1 MASFSLGN
9 TKVNPSGNPSGNPLL
24 RIQSNTVSDQGQE
37 GTCYAHTV
45 ARIFSRLIKVKF
57 ADLFKNVRPEEC
69 NKYYSKEDCED
80 NIFRCF
86 EKEPKCSTNVDGD
99 GMPTENISALLYAYL
114 YKEVRNR
121 YGCRGAQLTD
131 SLQLLIDLFKNQT
144 RILRKNIVS
153 TLLLNGD
160 DTYNIDSSPKREY
173 LYKLIDRLLNII
185 MVIKQRVANDE
196 IILRRALPICTT
208 RICPMPT
215 DYYPEVFNAMNI
227 TGYYAGL
234 ALYGVTNSRGG
245 PSLAHS
251 VTISG
256 FGGDARSPQLIIKN
270 SWGAIRDWSNVIKD
284 NKVTLFDLP
293 DQVRLLITYVYFK
306 SDQTRIHSAKDA
318 EEAERVRQFNLITEK
333 DKNDTKKA
341 YKDGKK
347 ADKDGKK
354 AVEDGKKADEDAEH
368 DDRRRRVNDEIKAD
382 RESLQLLIDR
392 ANALIARIPE
402 LVMQLNRGTNPE
414 KLTALQSLP
423 KRISSPHRNKYI
435 QTLSESGGV
444 EALINLAN
452 NGEPTAKEI
461 AKDVLFS
468 MVDSSGIIGIDA
480 DYNEIQKHIFTEF
493 NRIDKGIILYIVN
506 RLIVLL
512 GHYDKGDSAEEDL
525 YTIKRLGFAEEI
537 LGRADGP
544 DKIEKLKI
552 VSTENETLRRTA
564 DWILPQIQDRD
575 VAKNVELLRNLAE
588 SSDRYVKAAT
598 FGLLGDFAKTP
609 ANIVPIADLM
619 EVLVGGLQCKEL
631 ILGLCQDGTILARA
645 RENAARALCNVVS
658 IGNNADDD
666 DEYRPAYVI
675 GRIFQSHAI
684 DELVIALDTGG
695 PKLDEYILGAL
706 AAITTSKMASNVI
719 LRIKKAIARIFE
731 KMGPNRNIEIQLN
744 AIKVIHGL
752 VKHEEYRFAIAAV
765 GKIDVLNELAA
776 SSNEEIKQIATETLV
791 LLEPYNTTEKLEYQA
806 STMADYLFI
815 ETFEYDIP
823 KAHDIM
829 YKILSNKPYLII
841 NEGTMRYIV
850 NKVNTA
856 RTHTPMQVLV
866 DKMGSD
872 DLAIELLSKGVSAAM
887 LITLARNCALR
898 RPRNPN
904 SNRVLVLA
912 VTALTKVKVV
922 GRGAHPI
929 FIEENDIIRF
939 IELVMTEPFI
949 NATGESIDIR
959 PKAIAALKHFLV
971 EEDYRDYRD
980 QYRLN
985 TNKFIEFITTATKT
999 LVNILASGEITD
1011 AKRLMAV
1018 DTLYNMVGP
1027 KTTTGDN
1034 PYNIIIPLA
1043 IANTENC
1050 IRTLIRLLASVN
1062 EELKL
1067 SAVRLLWRLAL
1078 ANYIALAD
1086 AGALANYKAFAD
1098 AWELPKYKAF
1108 ADEGTI
1114 RGLTDALR
1122 AGQHNFKSLAA
1133 GVLGII
1139 TTGTDDNIRKL
1150 VNDSGAIPLLIAIA
1164 GSNDQTGNDY
1174 NKYANGALQSLA
1186 RNVDFA
1192 TAILNAGYTI
1202 TFNGGGKTRKHQT
1215 HNQNKTNK
1223 KNKPNKTNKKTLPS
1237 KTSASRKNR
1246 NGGRR

>member
-9 TKVNPSGNPSGNPLL
+9 TKVNPSGNPLL

-196 IILRRALPICTT
+196 IILRRSLPICTT
-208 RICPMPT
+208 RICPLPLT

-234 ALYGVTNSRGG
+234 ALYGVTNSRGV
-245 PSLAHS
+245 PSLAHA

-318 EEAERVRQFNLITEK
+318 EEAERVRQFNLSKEK
-333 DKNDTKKA
+333 DK
-341 YKDGKK
+341 KDMKK

-354 AVEDGKKADEDAEH
+354 ADEDGKKADEDRKKAAEDAEH
-368 DDRRRRVNDEIKAD
+368 DDRIRRVKDEIKAD

-402 LVMQLNRGTNPE
+402 LVMQLNRGTNAE
-414 KLTALQSLP
+414 KLTAVQSLP
-423 KRISSPHRNKYI
+423 KRISPPLRNKYI
-435 QTLSESGGV
+435 KTLSESGGV

-452 NGEPTAKEI
+452 NGEPTAKER

-468 MVDSSGIIGIDA
+468 MVDSSRIIGIDA

-512 GHYDKGDSAEEDL
+512 GHYDKGDSAVEDL

-552 VSTENETLRRTA
+552 VSTENETLRHTA

-575 VAKNVELLRNLAE
+575 VAKNVDLLRNLAE

-609 ANIVPIADLM
+609 ANIDPIADLM
-619 EVLVGGLQCKEL
+619 EILVGGLQCKEL
-631 ILGLCQDGTILARA
+631 IYGSCQDGTIIART
-645 RENAARALCNVVS
+645 RENAARALWNVVS

-666 DEYRPAYVI
+666 DEHRPAYVI
-675 GRIFQSHAI
+675 GRMFQSRAI

-695 PKLDEYILGAL
+695 PKLNEYILGAL
-706 AAITTSKMASNVI
+706 AAITTSKIASNVI
-719 LRIKKAIARIFE
+719 LRIKKAIAKIFE
-731 KMGPNRNIEIQLN
+731 KTGPNKNIEIQLN
-744 AIKVIHGL
+744 AIKAIHGL
-752 VKHEEYRFAIAAV
+752 VKHEEYRFAIAAAV
-765 GKIDVLNELAA
+765 GDFDVLNKLAA

-791 LLEPYNTTEKLEYQA
+791 LLEPYNTLERLKTQA

-823 KAHDIM
+823 KAHEIM
-829 YKILSNKPYLII
+829 YNILSEKPNLII

-856 RTHTPMQVLV
+856 RVKAPAMKVLV
-866 DKMGSD
+866 DKMRSD

-887 LITLARNCALR
+887 LITLAHNCALWS
-898 RPRNPN
+898 PRDPN
-904 SNRVLVLA
+904 SNRVLVPA
-912 VTALTKVKVV
+912 VTALSKMRPY

-949 NATGESIDIR
+949 NAKGDSIDIR
-959 PKAIAALKHFLV
+959 PMAIAALKHFLV
-971 EEDYRDYRD
+971 EEDYRD
-980 QYRLN
+980 QYRPN
-985 TNKFIEFITTATKT
+985 ANKFIEFITTATKK

-1062 EELKL
+1062 EEVKL

-1108 ADEGTI
+1108 ADTETI
-1114 RGLTDALR
+1114 RALTDALR
-1122 AGQHNFKSLAA
+1122 AGQHNFKSFAA

-1139 TTGTDDNIRKL
+1139 TDTDDNIRKL
-1150 VNDSGAIPLLIAIA
+1150 VNDAGAIPLLIAIA
-1164 GSNDQTGNDY
+1164 SSNDQTGNDY
-1174 NKYANGALQSLA
+1174 NKYANGALRSLA
-1186 RNVDFA
+1186 ENVDFA

-1237 KTSASRKNR
+1237 KTRASRKNR

>member
-1 MASFSLGN
+1 M
-9 TKVNPSGNPSGNPLL
+9 
-24 RIQSNTVSDQGQE
+24 
-37 GTCYAHTV
+37 H
-45 ARIFSRLIKVKF
+45 
-57 ADLFKNVRPEEC
+57 
-69 NKYYSKEDCED
+69 
-80 NIFRCF
+80 
-86 EKEPKCSTNVDGD
+86 
-99 GMPTENISALLYAYL
+99 
-114 YKEVRNR
+114 
-121 YGCRGAQLTD
+121 
-131 SLQLLIDLFKNQT
+131 
-144 RILRKNIVS
+144 
-153 TLLLNGD
+153 
-160 DTYNIDSSPKREY
+160 
-173 LYKLIDRLLNII
+173 
-185 MVIKQRVANDE
+185 
-196 IILRRALPICTT
+196 
-208 RICPMPT
+208 T

-234 ALYGVTNSRGG
+234 SLYGVTDSRG
-245 PSLAHS
+245 PNLAHA
-251 VTISG
+251 VTLSG

-270 SWGAIRDWSNVIKD
+270 SWGDMRDWSNVIKD
-284 NKVTLFDLP
+284 NKITIYNLPTEVTLYVSF
-293 DQVRLLITYVYFK
+293 VYFE
-306 SDQTRIHSAKDA
+306 SDKERILAALRTAQRAAADA
-318 EEAERVRQFNLITEK
+318 ETIRKYSRITT
-333 DKNDTKKA
+333 DDG
-341 YKDGKK
+341 DGKK
-347 ADKDGKK
+347 ADKD
-354 AVEDGKKADEDAEH
+354 VKKADKDVKKATDPEY
-368 DDRRRRVNDEIKAD
+368 DDRIRRVNDEIKAD

-402 LVMQLNRGTNPE
+402 LVMQLNRGTNAE
-414 KLTALQSLP
+414 KLTAVQSLP
-423 KRISSPHRNKYI
+423 KRISPPLRNKYI
-435 QTLSESGGV
+435 KTLSESGGV

-452 NGEPTAKEI
+452 NGEPTAKER

-468 MVDSSGIIGIDA
+468 MVDSSRIIGIDA

-512 GHYDKGDSAEEDL
+512 GHYDKGDSAVEDL

-552 VSTENETLRRTA
+552 VSTENETLRHTA
-564 DWILPQIQDRD
+564 DWILQQIQDRD

-609 ANIVPIADLM
+609 ANIDPIADLM

-631 ILGLCQDGTILARA
+631 IYGSCQDGTIIART
-645 RENAARALCNVVS
+645 RENAARALWNVVS

-666 DEYRPAYVI
+666 DEHRPAYVI
-675 GRIFQSHAI
+675 GRMFQSRAI

-695 PKLDEYILGAL
+695 PKLNEYILGAL
-706 AAITTSKMASNVI
+706 AAITTSKIASNVI
-719 LRIKKAIARIFE
+719 LRIKKAIAKIFE
-731 KMGPNRNIEIQLN
+731 KTGPNKNIEIQLN
-744 AIKVIHGL
+744 AIKAIHGL
-752 VKHEEYRFAIAAV
+752 VKHEEYRFAIAAAV
-765 GKIDVLNELAA
+765 GDFDVLNKLAA

-791 LLEPYNTTEKLEYQA
+791 LLEPYNTLERLKTQA

-823 KAHDIM
+823 KAHEIM
-829 YKILSNKPYLII
+829 YNILSEKPNLII

-850 NKVNTA
+850 YKVNGA
-856 RTHTPMQVLV
+856 RVKAPAMKVLV
-866 DKMGSD
+866 DKMRSD

-887 LITLARNCALR
+887 LITLAHNCALWS
-898 RPRNPN
+898 PRDPN
-904 SNRVLVLA
+904 SNRVLVPA
-912 VTALTKVKVV
+912 VTALSKMRPY
-922 GRGAHPI
+922 GRGADAI
-929 FIEENDIIRF
+929 FIEEKDIIRF

-949 NATGESIDIR
+949 NVTGESIDIR
-959 PKAIAALKHFLV
+959 PMAIAALKHFLV
-971 EEDYRDYRD
+971 EEDYID
-980 QYRLN
+980 QYRPN
-985 TNKFIEFITTATKT
+985 TNKFIEFITTATKK

-1062 EELKL
+1062 EEVKL

-1108 ADEGTI
+1108 ADTETI
-1114 RGLTDALR
+1114 RALTDALR
-1122 AGQHNFKSLAA
+1122 AGQHNFKSFAA

-1139 TTGTDDNIRKL
+1139 TDTDDNIRKL
-1150 VNDSGAIPLLIAIA
+1150 VNDAGAIPLLIAIA
-1164 GSNDQTGNDY
+1164 SSNDQTGNDY
-1174 NKYANGALQSLA
+1174 NKYANGALRSLA
-1186 RNVDFA
+1186 ENVDFA
-1192 TAILNAGYTI
+1192 TAIRNAGYIITI
-1202 TFNGGGKTRKHQT
+1202 NGGGKTRKHQT

-1237 KTSASRKNR
+1237 KTRASRKNR

>member
-9 TKVNPSGNPSGNPLL
+9 TKVNPSGNPLL

-57 ADLFKNVRPEEC
+57 ADLFNDVRPEEC
-69 NKYYSKEDCED
+69 NQYYSKNECED

-121 YGCRGAQLTD
+121 YGCRGAQVTD

-208 RICPMPT
+208 RKCADGPI

-227 TGYYAGL
+227 TGYYSGL
-234 ALYGVTNSRGG
+234 ALYGVTNSHGG
-245 PSLAHS
+245 PSLAHA

-256 FGGDARSPQLIIKN
+256 FGFDAYNHSPQLIIKN
-270 SWGAIRDWSNVIKD
+270 SWGEMRDWSNVIKD

-318 EEAERVRQFNLITEK
+318 EEAERVRQFNLRKEK

-354 AVEDGKKADEDAEH
+354 ADEDGKKADEDGKKADEDAER

-382 RESLQLLIDR
+382 RESMQLLIDR
-392 ANALIARIPE
+392 ANALIARIPQ
-402 LVMQLNRGTNPE
+402 LVLQLNGGTNPE

-423 KRISSPHRNKYI
+423 KRISSVRRNKYI

-480 DYNEIQKHIFTEF
+480 EYREIQKHIFTEF

-512 GHYDKGDSAEEDL
+512 GHYDKGDSAEDDL

-552 VSTENETLRRTA
+552 VSTDNETLRHTA
-564 DWILPQIQDRD
+564 DWILTQIQDRD
-575 VAKNVELLRNLAE
+575 VAKNFEFLCNLAK
-588 SSDRYVKAAT
+588 SSDHYVKAAT
-598 FGLLGDFAKTP
+598 LGLLGDFAKTP
-609 ANIVPIADLM
+609 ANIDPIADLM
-619 EVLVGGLQCKEL
+619 EVLVGGLQCKEF
-631 ILGLCQDGTILARA
+631 IYECQDGRILGIA
-645 RENAARALCNVVS
+645 RENAARALWNVVS

-675 GRIFQSHAI
+675 GRMFQSRAI

-695 PKLDEYILGAL
+695 SKIQEYALGAL
-706 AAITTSKMASNVI
+706 AAITTSKIASKII
-719 LRIKKAIARIFE
+719 LRIKKAITTIFY
-731 KMGPNRNIEIQLN
+731 KTGPNRNIGVQLN

-752 VKHEEYRFAIAAV
+752 VQHEEYRFAIAAV
-765 GKIDVLNELAA
+765 GKFDDLTKLTA

-791 LLEPYNTTEKLEYQA
+791 LLEPYNNLERLKSQA
-806 STMADYLFI
+806 RTMADDLFI
-815 ETFEYDIP
+815 EMFVYDIP
-823 KAHDIM
+823 NAHDIM
-829 YKILSNKPYLII
+829 YNILSEKPNLFI
-841 NEGTMRYIV
+841 NTAIMRYIV
-850 NKVNTA
+850 DKVNKA
-856 RTHTPMQVLV
+856 RDKAPAMQVLV

-872 DLAIELLSKGVSAAM
+872 DIAIELLSKGVSAKM
-887 LITLARNCALR
+887 LIQLARDCA
-898 RPRNPN
+898 PQNASYSPAAS
-904 SNRVLVLA
+904 SNRVRVLVLA
-912 VTALTKVKVV
+912 VTALTKVSPIEHGVED
-922 GRGAHPI
+922 I
-929 FIEENDIIRF
+929 FIEPKDIDRF
-939 IELVMTEPFI
+939 IDLVMTDQI
-949 NATGESIDIR
+949 TNAGEIIDIR
-959 PKAIAALKHFLV
+959 PIAITALKHFLV
-971 EEDYRDYRD
+971 EDEYVGTYSP
-980 QYRLN
+980 N
-985 TNKFIEFITTATKT
+985 TKQFIEFITTATSA
-999 LVNILASGEITD
+999 LVNKLASDATTD
-1011 AKRLMAV
+1011 AKKLMAV
-1018 DTLYNMVGP
+1018 NTLYNMVGP
-1027 KTTTGDN
+1027 KSAAGPH
-1034 PYNIIIPLA
+1034 PYNSKIPFA
-1043 IANTENC
+1043 IANTKDC
-1050 IRTLIRLLASVN
+1050 IPTLIRLLTSVN
-1062 EELKL
+1062 EEVKMAVVKL
-1067 SAVRLLWRLAL
+1067 LFRLAL
-1078 ANYIALAD
+1078 END
-1086 AGALANYKAFAD
+1086 KAFAD
-1098 AWELPKYKAF
+1098 AGA
-1108 ADEGTI
+1108 I
-1114 RGLTDALR
+1114 RALTDALR
-1122 AGQHNFKSLAA
+1122 AGQHNFKSWAA
-1133 GVLGII
+1133 GVLGVISVK
-1139 TTGTDDNIRKL
+1139 DDNIRKL
-1150 VNDSGAIPLLIAIA
+1150 VNDAGAIPLLITLA
-1164 GSNDQTGNDY
+1164 GSPDQTGADY
-1174 NKYANGALQSLA
+1174 NTFANGALIELA
-1186 RNVDFA
+1186 QNADIA
-1192 TAILNAGYTI
+1192 NAILTAGYTI
-1202 TFNGGGKTRKHQT
+1202 TAAGGKTRKHQT

-1237 KTSASRKNR
+1237 KKSVSRKNR
-1246 NGGRR
+1246 NGSRR